1 MIHSFH
7 KMLNNKKEINETR
20 FLLPG
25 IFKVVGEAD
34 RERYHTQGG
43 RAVRGYMIDES
54 ATEQSS
60 DRVPSGVLRTAS
72 PRIEY

>member
-1 MIHSFH
+1 
-7 KMLNNKKEINETR
+7 MLNNKKEINETR

-43 RAVRGYMIDES
+43 RVVRGYMIEES
-54 ATEQSS
+54 AT
-60 DRVPSGVLRTAS
+60 
-72 PRIEY
+72 

>member
-1 MIHSFH
+1 
-7 KMLNNKKEINETR
+7 MLNNKKEINETR
-20 FLLPG
+20 FLPG

>member
-7 KMLNNKKEINETR
+7 KMLKNKKEINETR

-43 RAVRGYMIDES
+43 RVVRGYMIDES
-54 ATEQSS
+54 ATEQFSLCME
-60 DRVPSGVLRTAS
+60 PAS
-72 PRIEY
+72 LTIMGSYQ